1 MGDFNAQSILWGNDS
16 TDAKGRTMENIISD
30 NNLCL
35 FNNKSK
41 TYLHPAAGAKTS
53 IDLTLSSP
61 NIFIDYSWQ
70 VLDDVCGSDHLSN
83 ENRFK

>member
-1 MGDFNAQSILWGNDS
+1 
-16 TDAKGRTMENIISD
+16 MENIMSD

-41 TYLHPAAGAKTS
+41 TYLHPATGVKTS

-70 VLDDVCGSDHLSN
+70 VLDDVYGSDHYPI
-83 ENRFK
+83 K